1 MANTD
6 TTYAQALAEL
16 EKILTQ
22 LRAENCD
29 VDTLAE
35 RTRRAAELLRDC
47 RSRLTRTE
55 DELSQILAE
64 LEQAT
69 FLTPH
74 SSFLIPH
81 SSFLIPH

>member
-35 RTRRAAELLRDC
+35 RT
-47 RSRLTRTE
+47 
-55 DELSQILAE
+55 
-64 LEQAT
+64 
-69 FLTPH
+69 PH

-81 SSFLIPH
+81 SSLKCLFALSAR